1 MSTKSGVIVVTI
13 KDIEGTILNHMAV
26 VSLETDDTLNH
37 EQEEQLLVGSCQ
49 GAGMSVLTDYANSF
63 KRDEDQYYQMPSST
77 FDNFT
82 STTTEA
88 LASFISKPDT
98 VLEFDRR
105 ATCAQGRTH
114 LVKVCYQ
121 HVAIFNQ

>member
-1 MSTKSGVIVVTI
+1 MSTKSGVILVTM
-13 KDIEGTILNHMAV
+13 KDHEGVILDHLAV
-26 VSLETDDTLNH
+26 VSLETDDMLNH
-37 EQEEQLLVGSCQ
+37 EQEEQLIVIACQ

-63 KRDEDQYYQMPSST
+63 KRDEDKHYQMPANT
-77 FDNFT
+77 FNRFT
-82 STTTEA
+82 DDTTEGLTA
-88 LASFISKPDT
+88 FMSSPKT

-121 HVAIFNQ
+121 YVEIFNQ